1 MNKKKLEAFKIRKNQ
16 MNNVNGGKVRKCTW
30 YYNATG
36 KSGTIYVAEEVKDES
51 RESMTIRMN
60 DNADLDVAYVC

>member
-1 MNKKKLEAFKIRKNQ
+1 MHKTNLDAFKMSKAQ
-16 MNNVNGGKVRKCTW
+16 MNDVNGGKVRKCTW
-30 YYNATG
+30 YNYATG